1 MEADHLSYEHILEAE
16 KNIQGIAHITPVL
29 SSNGLNQK
37 FNNEIFFKC
46 ENFQR
51 TGAFKLRGALNALSK
66 LTNEQKK
73 KGVVAFSGG
82 NHAQGIALAA
92 KLLNISATVVM
103 PSDAPKVKI
112 EATKNYGANIVLFD
126 RYKESKEKI
135 ANELVHQQGSV
146 LIPSGDHLDVIAGQG
161 TVAKEFID
169 HVGQLD
175 VIFVPVG
182 SGGLL
187 AGTLLAIKNNLPEC
201 EVYGI
206 EPEAG
211 NKGQLSLKVGKIIK
225 IDVPNTIADGAQTQ
239 YLGEHCFSIIK
250 NNKAEIDT
258 VSDEELIQSM
268 QFFAE
273 SLKIVVEPTACLGLA
288 GFIKNHEEFQ
298 NKRIGIIITGGN
310 VDLEK
315 YANVLK
321 R

>member
-1 MEADHLSYEHILEAE
+1 MDADHLGYEHILEAE
-16 KNIQGIAHITPVL
+16 KNIQGVALITPVL
-29 SSNGLNQK
+29 SSSELNQK

-46 ENFQR
+46 ENFQS
-51 TGAFKLRGALNALSK
+51 TGAFKLRGALNALRK
-66 LTNEQKK
+66 LTDEQKK

-103 PSDAPKVKI
+103 PKDAPKVKI
-112 EATKNYGANIVLFD
+112 EATKNYGAKIILYD

-135 ANELVHQQGSV
+135 ANALVHQQGSV
-146 LIPSGDHLDVIAGQG
+146 LIPSGDHLAVIAGQG
-161 TVAKEFID
+161 TVAKEFMD
-169 HVGQLD
+169 NVGQLD
-175 VIFVPVG
+175 AIFVPVG

-201 EVYGI
+201 EIYGI

-239 YLGEHCFSIIK
+239 YLGEHCFSVIQ

-258 VSDEELIQSM
+258 VNDEELIQSM
-268 QFFAE
+268 QLFAK

-288 GFIKNHEEFQ
+288 GFIKNHEKFQ

-310 VDLEK
+310 IDIEK
-315 YANVLK
+315 YADLLK
-321 R
+321 G